1 MKGIILAAGMGTRL
15 YPITS
20 CISKQLLPIYN
31 KPMIYYPLSVLMFGG
46 IKDILIITNP
56 SEINSFK
63 KLLGDGSS
71 LGLKIQYD
79 IQKKPRG
86 IAEALIIGE
95 SFIDNDSVCLILGD
109 NIFYGNE
116 MPELI
121 RSVIKDVETGTSSA
135 VVFGYPVKNPESY
148 GVAIHDKLGHVID
161 IQEKPESPKSD
172 CAVTGLYV
180 YDNTCIERSKNLKPS
195 NRNELEITDLNK
207 SYLKERLLKIEMLGR
222 GHAWFDT
229 GTFESFYE
237 ASNFVRSV
245 ENRQGLMISNIH
257 EIAYRLNFI
266 STEDLQKF
274 VDKCGKNMYRDY
286 LEKITK
292 EGL

>member
-1 MKGIILAAGMGTRL
+1 
-15 YPITS
+15 
-20 CISKQLLPIYN
+20 
-31 KPMIYYPLSVLMFGG
+31 MIYYPLSVLMFGG

-121 RSVIKDVETGTSSA
+121 RNVIKDVESGTSSA

-148 GVAIHDKLGHVID
+148 GVAIHDKFGHVID

-195 NRNELEITDLNK
+195 NRNEL
-207 SYLKERLLKIEMLGR
+207 
-222 GHAWFDT
+222 
-229 GTFESFYE
+229 
-237 ASNFVRSV
+237 
-245 ENRQGLMISNIH
+245 NRQGLMISNIH

>member
-1 MKGIILAAGMGTRL
+1 MIIPAL
-15 YPITS
+15 
-20 CISKQLLPIYN
+20 
-31 KPMIYYPLSVLMFGG
+31 
-46 IKDILIITNP
+46 KDQKIL
-56 SEINSFK
+56 
-63 KLLGDGSS
+63 
-71 LGLKIQYD
+71 
-79 IQKKPRG
+79 
-86 IAEALIIGE
+86 
-95 SFIDNDSVCLILGD
+95 
-109 NIFYGNE
+109 
-116 MPELI
+116 
-121 RSVIKDVETGTSSA
+121 
-135 VVFGYPVKNPESY
+135 
-148 GVAIHDKLGHVID
+148 
-161 IQEKPESPKSD
+161 
-172 CAVTGLYV
+172 
-180 YDNTCIERSKNLKPS
+180 
-195 NRNELEITDLNK
+195 TDLNK